1 MSKPLRIALVAEG
14 PTDGVVIESALRA
27 ILNERPFVLNQIF
40 PAGSACFGTLGTGWI
55 GVYRW
60 CHQSALRGGGGLA
73 GDQLKFLGHDLLIL
87 HLDADVAGLDYTHGN
102 LTPAATDGGLPCE
115 QPCPPPAATTD
126 RLRLVLLSWCGE
138 MATPGNVVLC
148 TPSKST
154 EAWVVAALFPQDEAT
169 NQGIECYSNPQS
181 RLAQQ
186 PVARRIR
193 KKIRDYKNRAA
204 DLQAAWPHLVA
215 PGVLAEARRFQEEF
229 LQAVLILDTLEI

>member
-1 MSKPLRIALVAEG
+1 MSDPLRIALVAEG

-40 PAGSACFGTLGTGWI
+40 PAGSASFGELGTGWI

-73 GDQLKFLGHDLLIL
+73 GDQLLFLQHDLLIL
-87 HLDADVAGLDYTHGN
+87 HLDADVAGFQYADGN
-102 LTPAATDGGLPCE
+102 LTPVATDGVLPCA

-126 RLRLVLLSWCGE
+126 RLRLVLLNWCGE
-138 MATPGNVVLC
+138 LATPSKVVLC

-154 EAWVVAALFPQDEAT
+154 EAWVVASLFPQDAAT
-169 NQGIECYSNPQS
+169 QQGIECYSKPQS

-193 KKIRDYKNRAA
+193 KKTSDYKNHAA
-204 DLQAAWPHLVA
+204 ELQAAWPNLAA
-215 PGVLAEARRFQEEF
+215 PGALAEAQRFEDEF
-229 LQAVLILDTLEI
+229 LQTVQILDSLEI